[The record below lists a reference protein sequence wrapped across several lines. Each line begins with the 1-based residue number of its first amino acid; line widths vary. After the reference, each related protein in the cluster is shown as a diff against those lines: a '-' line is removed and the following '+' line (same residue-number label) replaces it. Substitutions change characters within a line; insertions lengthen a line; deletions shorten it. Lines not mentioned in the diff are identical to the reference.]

1 MGLRFRDTPYTLTQ
15 FILKRTMDCV
25 GTVLGMVV
33 ILPLMGIVA
42 LAIRLDSPGP
52 IFFKQKRVG
61 LNGTLFDMYKFR
73 SMYHNVDETLHR
85 QHIAAYVSGQ
95 LDVQS
100 GVKLKDD
107 PRVTRVG
114 KFIRRLSID
123 ELPQLFNVLRGEMSL
138 VGPRPLPI
146 YEVEQFDLWHSERL
160 KFLPGMTGLWQVT
173 ARSQVSFDDQL
184 RLDIRYIQNYSIWLD
199 IKILLL
205 TIPAV
210 ISKRGAG

>member
-15 FILKRTMDCV
+15 FILKRVMDCA
-25 GTVLGMVV
+25 GTILIMMVA
-33 ILPLMGIVA
+33 LPIMTIVA

-73 SMYHNVDETLHR
+73 SMYHNVDEMLHR
-85 QHIAAYVSGQ
+85 QHITAYVSGK

-107 PRVTRVG
+107 PRITRVG
-114 KFIRRLSID
+114 KFIRRFSID

-138 VGPRPLPI
+138 VGPRPLPV

-199 IKILLL
+199 IKILAL
-205 TIPAV
+205 TLPAV
-210 ISKRGAG
+210 ISRRGAG

>member
-15 FILKRTMDCV
+15 FILKRTIDYV
-25 GTVLGMVV
+25 GT
-33 ILPLMGIVA
+33 ILIMIVALPIMGIVS

-61 LNGTLFDMYKFR
+61 LNGVLFDLYKFR
-73 SMYHNVDETLHR
+73 SMNHKADDTLHR
-85 QHIAAYVSGQ
+85 EHIAAYVSGQ
-95 LDVQS
+95 LDVHS
-100 GVKLKDD
+100 GVKLKGD
-107 PRVTRVG
+107 PRITRVG
-114 KFIRRLSID
+114 KFIRRFSID

-138 VGPRPLPI
+138 VGPRPLPV
-146 YEVEQFDLWHSERL
+146 YEVEKFNLWHSERL

-184 RLDIRYIQNYSIWLD
+184 RLDIRYIQNYSLWLD

-205 TIPAV
+205 TLPAV